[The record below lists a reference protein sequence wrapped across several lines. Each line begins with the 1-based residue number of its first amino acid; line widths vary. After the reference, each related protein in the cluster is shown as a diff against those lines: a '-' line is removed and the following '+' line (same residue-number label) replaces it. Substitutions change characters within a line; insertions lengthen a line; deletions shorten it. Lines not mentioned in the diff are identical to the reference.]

1 MTHNKFKLFALLGIA
16 TACSG
21 IAFAQTAPTAT
32 PSPAPTSDSQALINV
47 LIKKGVLTNDEAKE
61 ISAEAARNQSAMNV
75 ETSNDS
81 FLQKLAL
88 SGRFQEQYVGLGTS
102 ISGTAVGPV
111 STEHFIFRRM
121 LVGVSA
127 QFTDG
132 FSGAVVYDL
141 ANDSFDKINLEW
153 KQSDLFALDGGLQKA
168 PFGYEE
174 QISSGDLKAIER
186 SALTRYI
193 DEPNNGRRLG
203 AASYRTG
210 IFAHGTMDGFFYN
223 VAFTNPER
231 NEYSGDSTNTAILVN
246 GQGGVGSTGN
256 SATNKFAY
264 YGTVGYAGSLGD
276 GIYKTKYKFGYEAG
290 YDNNQGGPGAT
301 TGTGRNIVL
310 SGVFGDVT
318 VGAFNLMAE
327 WEQAQDDRGASAT
340 QDAKPFG
347 YWIQPSYKLTPKWE
361 AVVNYSYVDSEFR
374 GVALSDVIRSAPSGG
389 TMNTVSAYYYGI
401 NYYIKGNDVKLQFG
415 YVHGESDN
423 TIKGAPAKAT
433 TDGARSQ
440 VQIQF

>member
-1 MTHNKFKLFALLGIA
+1 MTPNKPTLLALLAIA
-16 TACSG
+16 TVCSG
-21 IAFAQTAPTAT
+21 TAFAQTAT
-32 PSPAPTSDSQALINV
+32 PPAAPTSDSQALINV
-47 LIKKGVLTNDEAKE
+47 LIKKGVLTDEEAKD
-61 ISAEAARNQSAMNV
+61 ITAEAARNQAAMVV
-75 ETSNDS
+75 ETGNDS
-81 FLQKLAL
+81 FLQKLTL
-88 SGRFQEQYVGLGTS
+88 SGRLHEQYVGLGTT
-102 ISGTAVGPV
+102 INGTAVGPV
-111 STEHFIFRRM
+111 STEHFILRRM

-132 FSGAVVYDL
+132 FSGTVVYDL
-141 ANDSFDKINLEW
+141 ANDSFDKVALEW
-153 KQSDLFALDGGLQKA
+153 KHSALFTLDAGLLKA

-174 QISSGDLKAIER
+174 QLSSGDLKAIER

-193 DEPNNGRRLG
+193 DEPNNGRRIG

-210 IFAHGTMDGFFYN
+210 LFAKGSLDGFFYN
-223 VAFTNPER
+223 FAFTNPER
-231 NEYSGDSTNTAILVN
+231 NEYSGDSTNTAVLVN

-264 YGTVGYAGSLGD
+264 YGTVGYGGSLGQ
-276 GIYKTKYKFGYEAG
+276 GLYKTTYKFGYEAG

-318 VGAFNLMAE
+318 IGNFNLMAE

-340 QDAKPFG
+340 QDAKPNG

-361 AVVNYSYVDSEFR
+361 VVVNYSYVDSEWR
-374 GVALSDVIRSAPSGG
+374 GIALSDIIRSAPSGG
-389 TMNTVSAYYYGI
+389 TMNTASAGYYGL

-415 YVHGESDN
+415 YVHGESNN
-423 TIKGAPAKAT
+423 TLKGAPAKAT

-440 VQIQF
+440 VQFQF